1 LSGIPSIRHC
11 LATMF
16 FIFCVLSDATLQNV
30 GLATMSPS
38 VGLCQNTW
46 IRATL
51 TVRIRYVGLGNTEC
65 QKLAEKTAGCILGC
79 FNVNSQ
85 VLFFCASWCT
95 FSS

>member
-1 LSGIPSIRHC
+1 
-11 LATMF
+11 MF

-46 IRATL
+46 AWATR
-51 TVRIRYVGLGNTEC
+51 TVRIGYVGLGNTDC

-79 FNVNSQ
+79 FTVK
-85 VLFFCASWCT
+85 
-95 FSS
+95 